1 MTKVRTVFVCQSC
14 GNESPKWL
22 GRCPECNQWNSYVEK
37 TIASATLAKPMA
49 LPQELSLVSI
59 EAQRRLVLP
68 FSEFNRVL
76 GGGIVPGSLVL
87 IGGDPGIGKS
97 TLLLQVAA
105 MVAQQ
110 EGDVLYASGE
120 ESAPQMKLRAERLKL
135 TGNGVYL
142 LPETSI
148 ESILEQGNKLQP
160 KLMVIDSIQ
169 TVSVDDLSSAPGSV
183 AQVRE
188 CTLRLM
194 EWAKLSGIPVFLVGH
209 VTKEGSIAGPRV
221 LEHIVDV
228 VLYLEGEHFSS
239 YRLLRGVKNRF
250 GSTDE
255 IGIFEMRD
263 QGLVEVDN
271 PSQAFL
277 SQRAEGAIGSVIAPT
292 LEGTRPILVE
302 IQALTNPTSF
312 GLPRRTANGVDFNRL
327 LLLAAV
333 LTRRAGVSLS
343 QQDIIVNVT
352 GGIKIAEPA
361 ADLGIAL
368 AIASSF
374 RGIGVNADMVAIGEV
389 GLSGELRAVSQS
401 ERRISEAAK
410 LGFRICLLPQ
420 ASQVGVSSAMELIA
434 VSSLSEALKKALV

>member
-1 MTKVRTVFVCQSC
+1 
-14 GNESPKWL
+14 
-22 GRCPECNQWNSYVEK
+22 VEK

>member
-1 MTKVRTVFVCQSC
+1 
-14 GNESPKWL
+14 
-22 GRCPECNQWNSYVEK
+22 
-37 TIASATLAKPMA
+37 
-49 LPQELSLVSI
+49 
-59 EAQRRLVLP
+59 
-68 FSEFNRVL
+68 
-76 GGGIVPGSLVL
+76 
-87 IGGDPGIGKS
+87 
-97 TLLLQVAA
+97 
-105 MVAQQ
+105 
-110 EGDVLYASGE
+110 
-120 ESAPQMKLRAERLKL
+120 
-135 TGNGVYL
+135 
-142 LPETSI
+142 
-148 ESILEQGNKLQP
+148 
-160 KLMVIDSIQ
+160 
-169 TVSVDDLSSAPGSV
+169 
-183 AQVRE
+183 
-188 CTLRLM
+188 
-194 EWAKLSGIPVFLVGH
+194 
-209 VTKEGSIAGPRV
+209 
-221 LEHIVDV
+221 
-228 VLYLEGEHFSS
+228 
-239 YRLLRGVKNRF
+239 
-250 GSTDE
+250 
-255 IGIFEMRD
+255 MRD